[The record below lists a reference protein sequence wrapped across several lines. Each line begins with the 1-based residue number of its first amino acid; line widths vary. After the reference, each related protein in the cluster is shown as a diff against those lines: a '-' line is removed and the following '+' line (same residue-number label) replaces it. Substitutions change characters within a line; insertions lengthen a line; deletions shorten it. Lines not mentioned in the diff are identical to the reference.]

1 MSLIVFSVFSMVKMT
16 TDLGFRESGGAN
28 NHLLHPIGVVDRL
41 PF

>member
-1 MSLIVFSVFSMVKMT
+1 MSLIVFSIFSVVKLT
-16 TDLGFRESGGAN
+16 VDLGLQESGGAN